1 MEAFPMYAKGLSLSL
16 SLSICL
22 SVSLSCALCQTHT
35 PVSCCIEQR
44 TAVDLKDKYRWALKD
59 PMVSARLTQMMHA
72 KQQLDDQ

>member
-35 PVSCCIEQR
+35 LFRVASNS
-44 TAVDLKDKYRWALKD
+44 AL
-59 PMVSARLTQMMHA
+59 L
-72 KQQLDDQ
+72 LI